1 MYIVMFEFV
10 VKPGKTEAFL
20 AAWPKV
26 TQGIYLFKGSLGS
39 RLHKSD
45 EGKWIAYAQ
54 WPSKQVYEQAA
65 SISMSED
72 YEAQRA
78 AMHDALN
85 LEHTKTLYQMDVEV
99 DYFQRRPFAV
109 A

>member
-65 SISMSED
+65 SITMSKD

-85 LEHTKTLYQMDVEV
+85 LEGTKTLYQMDVKV
-99 DYFQRRPFAV
+99 DYLQRRAFAV